1 MAILSFGLTS
11 YKFAYP
17 IIGGVVYEIRS
28 YSFKY
33 FPEHPYSCS
42 PLFKLILMDFG
53 MLLSFIFEAIP
64 YVVNRGKDQRKLL

>member
-17 IIGGVVYEIRS
+17 IIGGIVYA
-28 YSFKY
+28 Y